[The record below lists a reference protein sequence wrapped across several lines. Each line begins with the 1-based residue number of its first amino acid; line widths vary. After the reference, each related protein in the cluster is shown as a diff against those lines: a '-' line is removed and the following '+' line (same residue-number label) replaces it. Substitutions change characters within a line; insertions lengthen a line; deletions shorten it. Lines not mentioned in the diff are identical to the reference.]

1 MIASCSELGGF
12 PAIDAQ
18 ASRNSSR
25 VIHSPFPR
33 CARSQ
38 TLSSQRS
45 IGSLQS
51 PDVGTGY
58 SPPSISAFLDER
70 KRNHEKRAKWAKFTF
85 QAASRNLEWIPL
97 YACSTCYSAPGE
109 LT

>member
-1 MIASCSELGGF
+1 
-12 PAIDAQ
+12 
-18 ASRNSSR
+18 
-25 VIHSPFPR
+25 
-33 CARSQ
+33 
-38 TLSSQRS
+38 SQRS

-85 QAASRNLEWIPL
+85 QAASRDLEWHPCMTTVLASRPL
-97 YACSTCYSAPGE
+97 VSLPNLITITYTGRGGRDSSTRRVGRRSRSPA
-109 LT
+109 L